1 MKYIGSFFRMNSI
14 SPKEIESQ
22 LLFFTRESIKHLV
35 FESKCGVPI
44 SQKTLKKT
52 LSDSEY
58 NKIKE
63 LNPVL
68 AIYKKA
74 KPNIYYSKHSKLWDE
89 TSFKREL
96 LVSSNALMTLSLL
109 KLAQYYKAFKGIDD
123 KLYELSKTYVKIAKV
138 QLDFYYENLRNSEG
152 FFVDKKN
159 ISNSNTSFPDLVE
172 SSSNFSFADQAYMM
186 AAYYSYS
193 KVSDD
198 LKENETFKNF
208 ALEILDMFDN
218 RKEFLYDESL
228 EECSNICYAFN
239 IMHSVSKNPKCK
251 SLLLDMSDFI
261 LSQYLDYGIDEK
273 DMSLATITSLNL
285 FLTYNNTGL
294 LTFKES
300 FCDICKLFKSLF
312 NEEIG
317 SFIKPGEKKDVKYY
331 NIETILYLIN
341 LMLYSKNK
349 DDKETDAL
357 ICNFFKQS
365 VVHSSLMTSFPA
377 SPNLDSPERYKHF
390 SSKSSDLLDDLMFCL
405 PDITTPES
413 NCLAPIYLK
422 STSYS
427 KKKGDFTSSKTNFE
441 SFNNLFLDYIIL
453 DLFLDDYLKFIS
465 PIPKPK
471 VNSSKSKTDKKNRGY
486 RTMEDL
492 EIKVENNTQNL
503 DSSKDGIPN
512 SQVLISPEN
521 NLEEVGFSKKKFN
534 FEDSNIIDVSI
545 FNDTAKTSNPIKKP
559 TSNNYI
565 NNISTIDYEEI
576 E

>member
-1 MKYIGSFFRMNSI
+1 MNSI

-52 LSDSEY
+52 LSESEY
-58 NKIKE
+58 SKIKE

-89 TSFKREL
+89 TSFKKDIL
-96 LVSSNALMTLSLL
+96 ISSNALMTLSLL
-109 KLAQYYKAFKGIDD
+109 KLAQYYKSFKNIDD

-138 QLDFYYENLRNSEG
+138 QLDFYYENLRNAEG

-172 SSSNFSFADQAYMM
+172 GQSAFSFADQAYMM

-193 KVSDD
+193 KATEDP
-198 LKENETFKNF
+198 KESETFKSF
-208 ALEILDMFDN
+208 ALEVLDMFEA
-218 RKEFLYDESL
+218 RKEFLYDESI
-228 EECSNICYAFN
+228 EECSNICYALN
-239 IMHSVSKNPKCK
+239 IMCAMSKNSKCK

-273 DMSLATITSLNL
+273 DMSLATITSINL

-300 FCDICKLFKSLF
+300 FSDICKLFKSLF
-312 NEEIG
+312 NEEMG
-317 SFIKPGEKKDVKYY
+317 TFIKPGDKKDIKYY
-331 NIETILYLIN
+331 NIESVLYLVN
-341 LMLYSKNK
+341 LMLYNKSK
-349 DDKETDAL
+349 DDKSTDSL

-365 VVHSSLMTSFPA
+365 IVHSSLMTSFPNP
-377 SPNLDSPERYKHF
+377 PNLDCAERYKHF
-390 SSKSSDLLDDLMFCL
+390 SSNSSDLLDDLMFCL

-413 NCLAPIYLK
+413 NCIAPVYLK

-427 KKKGDFTSSKTNFE
+427 KKKSEFASSKTNFE
-441 SFNNLFLDYIIL
+441 SFNNLFLDYIVL

-465 PIPKPK
+465 PIPKHK
-471 VNSSKSKTDKKNRGY
+471 TTSSKSKNDKKARGY
-486 RTMEDL
+486 RTMDDL
-492 EIKVENNTQNL
+492 EVKLPKSTSNKLKDVINTNVPLPTSSINMPTL
-503 DSSKDGIPN
+503 DIEAVS
-512 SQVLISPEN
+512 VLN
-521 NLEEVGFSKKKFN
+521 KKSN

-545 FNDTAKTSNPIKKP
+545 LNDNL
-559 TSNNYI
+559 
-565 NNISTIDYEEI
+565 STIDYEELDQ
-576 E
+576 